1 MNIKK
6 SILPLAI
13 AVASIGGMTLHSG
26 KLQDNDAKNKTEA
39 TLSEKEVFDYMKH
52 TSSPIQGHNGVNL
65 AIGLFGLGLAGAKRK
80 EEVLGLVDEIEE
92 IVSKKNEYSSSE
104 KITGECKM
112 FRE

>member
-39 TLSEKEVFDYMKH
+39 TLS
-52 TSSPIQGHNGVNL
+52 
-65 AIGLFGLGLAGAKRK
+65 
-80 EEVLGLVDEIEE
+80 
-92 IVSKKNEYSSSE
+92 
-104 KITGECKM
+104 
-112 FRE
+112 